1 MTRLSLRRAARSL
14 ALIMRPIA
22 RETIVD
28 RRQPALR
35 WSAVIAGTTA
45 AIALWMLLQLIGM
58 GVGLATVELDDSGSL
73 RSVGIGTTV
82 WSIIAPL
89 VAMFV
94 GGFVAARL
102 ATTFDPKTGAAHG
115 FITWAVTS
123 LVGIVALAWLVASL
137 VGGAVSLAYS
147 QLPTNDSMMVDPGL
161 RAEEIA
167 AATDKTGKLLLG
179 TGITLLLGLGA
190 ALGGGALGA
199 RRMTRP
205 RHRTQEVPVVPPPA
219 EPPAD
224 APHVTE
230 AGQAETPNI
239 RP

>member
-1 MTRLSLRRAARSL
+1 MTRLSLRLAARSL
-14 ALIMRPIA
+14 ALVMRPIA

-35 WSAVIAGTTA
+35 WSAVIAGATA

-58 GVGLATVELDDSGSL
+58 GVGLATVELDNSGSL

-82 WSIIAPL
+82 WSIIVPL

-102 ATTFDPKTGAAHG
+102 ASTFDPRTGAAHG

-123 LVGIVALAWLVASL
+123 LLGIMALAWLVASL
-137 VGGAVSLAYS
+137 VSGAVNLAYS

-167 AATDKTGKLLLG
+167 AATDKTGKVLLG

-199 RRMTRP
+199 RGRSRP